1 MNGGAGFEIKSVE
14 LKHAGWTRLLLTT
27 IRLPDGKIIR
37 REIED
42 HGTAVAVFPFD
53 PMRRTAIL
61 VRQFRAPVFY
71 ASKQDQM
78 TECIAG
84 ILEEADPIAGARRE
98 ALEEAG
104 IPLRSLDHV
113 ARVWTMPGISTERMD
128 LYLAAYDDAPR
139 VKDGLGAAAEDEHIA
154 VVETGLGE
162 LAQMA
167 EAGQI
172 TDMKTL
178 LLLQTLRLRHSA
190 LFNA

>member
-1 MNGGAGFEIKSVE
+1 
-14 LKHAGWTRLLLTT
+14 
-27 IRLPDGKIIR
+27 
-37 REIED
+37 
-42 HGTAVAVFPFD
+42 
-53 PMRRTAIL
+53 
-61 VRQFRAPVFY
+61 
-71 ASKQDQM
+71 
-78 TECIAG
+78 
-84 ILEEADPIAGARRE
+84 
-98 ALEEAG
+98 
-104 IPLRSLDHV
+104 
-113 ARVWTMPGISTERMD
+113 MPGISTERMD